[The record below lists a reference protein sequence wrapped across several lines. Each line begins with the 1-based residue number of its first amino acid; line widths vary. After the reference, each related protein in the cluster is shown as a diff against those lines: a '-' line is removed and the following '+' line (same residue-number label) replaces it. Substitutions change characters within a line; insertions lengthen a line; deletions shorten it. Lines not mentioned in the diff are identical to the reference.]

1 MGILINNSEHKTEV
15 MPMNFFPKLVFSH
28 GLPIKKVEER
38 LKSIEFPLKS
48 LKPAKANHQGM
59 NSGLGFR
66 GFLGFRVLGFFC
78 FLAYAIIPSSLL
90 NIGFTAKVFLGFQ
103 NPCRR
108 RLASN
113 AQRVRQ
119 KRKFHYCNKT
129 CQVYMRERERGQCV
143 VWVWVLRV

>member
-1 MGILINNSEHKTEV
+1 
-15 MPMNFFPKLVFSH
+15 VFSH

-66 GFLGFRVLGFFC
+66 GFLGFRVLGFFV

-119 KRKFHYCNKT
+119 KRKFHYCNKI
-129 CQVYMRERERGQCV
+129 CQVYIEREREREISVLCV
-143 VWVWVLRV
+143 CGF

>member
-1 MGILINNSEHKTEV
+1 MLQNATLKIWVVLSLIHEDLICQCILHLSKFRNTRFMAEC
-15 MPMNFFPKLVFSH
+15 
-28 GLPIKKVEER
+28 
-38 LKSIEFPLKS
+38 SI
-48 LKPAKANHQGM
+48 M

-66 GFLGFRVLGFFC
+66 GFLGFRVLGFFF

-119 KRKFHYCNKT
+119 KRKFHYCNKI
-129 CQVYMRERERGQCV
+129 CQVYMREREREIS
-143 VWVWVLRV
+143 VLFGCGF

>member
-1 MGILINNSEHKTEV
+1 
-15 MPMNFFPKLVFSH
+15 
-28 GLPIKKVEER
+28 VEER
-38 LKSIEFPLKS
+38 LKSIEFPVKS
-48 LKPAKANHQGM
+48 LKPAKAIHQGM

-66 GFLGFRVLGFFC
+66 GFVGFRVLGFFFF
-78 FLAYAIIPSSLL
+78 FLAYAITPSSLL

-108 RLASN
+108 RLAAK

-129 CQVYMRERERGQCV
+129 CQVCMRERERERERERYIYIYIYIYIYQCV
-143 VWVWVLRV
+143 CVGVGSESLRWDKEIDGSW